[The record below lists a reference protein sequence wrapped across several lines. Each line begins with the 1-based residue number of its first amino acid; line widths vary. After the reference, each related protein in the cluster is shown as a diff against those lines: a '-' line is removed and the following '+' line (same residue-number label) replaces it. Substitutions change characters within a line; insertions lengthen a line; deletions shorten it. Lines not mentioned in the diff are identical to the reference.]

1 MASSD
6 RPQSLVVNLALA
18 AAVFAAGLLVLEGGA
33 RVLAPP
39 RKPQPV
45 AEYIWDWQEKWDGDF
60 YTVRSDSLGWPPWDE
75 FNREGLRD
83 RAHAEQ
89 PPQGVSRLAVLGDSV
104 TFGDGLKPDETWT
117 RGLEA
122 ALDEAGPGVEVM
134 NVALLGW
141 STRQQRLAWERI
153 ARRYRPSHALL
164 AVCLNDVPELQNNL
178 SRPHP
183 LLARLFRA
191 SALVRRVVGAEG
203 REIASVEELF
213 AAPEP
218 ERVRAGWERFFAEV
232 RELRASVAQDGAAF
246 GLVVFP
252 FRFQLEP
259 GAPPPRAQQRLLA
272 FCAGEG
278 IACHD
283 LLPDLA
289 PLGPKAF
296 HDYDHPSVEGARLVA
311 RSLAASAVVPQPLA
325 VRAILA
331 RRGFGGGGAPF
342 ATESPWDRRRASPG
356 VGTRRAAAAV
366 EARALALRLDA
377 GAVEEQRAALWALR
391 RVGPGAS
398 AALPELRT
406 ALRHR
411 EEVVRA
417 ETARALGAL
426 GAAARPAVDELFAQF
441 DDPRV
446 APRWAA
452 ARALHAIGL
461 RAPDDVVALARALGH
476 ADPFVRA
483 FAAFV
488 LGGFGPAAAPAVPQL
503 IAALAHPEGFDR
515 AGAATVLSR
524 VGPAAAPAVPA
535 LAAGLTAESPDRR
548 WKAARALGRL
558 GEVAASAAPA
568 LERALGDA
576 DPRVRSN
583 AARALGRLGPAARAA
598 AAGLQ
603 RATGDAEEEVRQ
615 AAREALA
622 QLSR

>member
-1 MASSD
+1 MASPD
-6 RPQSLVVNLALA
+6 KPQSLVVNLALA
-18 AAVFAAGLLVLEGGA
+18 AAVFATGLLVLEGGA
-33 RVLAPP
+33 RLLAPAP
-39 RKPQPV
+39 KPEPV

-83 RAHAEQ
+83 RAHAEE

-104 TFGDGLKPDETWT
+104 TFGDGLEPDETWT

-183 LLARLFRA
+183 MLARLFRA
-191 SALVRRVVGAEG
+191 SALVRLLVGAED

-213 AAPEP
+213 VAPEP

-232 RELRASVAQDGAAF
+232 RALRDTAKADGAAF

-259 GAPPPRAQQRLLA
+259 DAPPPRAQQRLLA
-272 FCAGEG
+272 FCASEG

-289 PLGPKAF
+289 PLGPSAF

-311 RSLAASAVVPQPLA
+311 RALATSAVVPQPLA
-325 VRAILA
+325 VSEVLA
-331 RRGFGGGGAPF
+331 RGG
-342 ATESPWDRRRASPG
+342 
-356 VGTRRAAAAV
+356 VAAAD
-366 EARALALRLDA
+366 ARSLASRLDA
-377 GAVEEQRAALWALR
+377 GALEQQRTALWALR
-391 RVGPGAS
+391 RAGPGAS
-398 AALPELRT
+398 AALPELRA
-406 ALRHR
+406 ALRHH

-417 ETARALGAL
+417 EAARALGAL
-426 GAAARPAVDELFAQF
+426 GAIARPAVGELLALL
-441 DDPRV
+441 DDPRA

-461 RAPDDVVALARALGH
+461 GAPDDVAALARALDH
-476 ADPFVRA
+476 RDPFVRA

-524 VGPAAAPAVPA
+524 VGPAAAPAVSA
-535 LAAGLTAESPDRR
+535 LAAGLAAASPDRR

-558 GEVAASAAPA
+558 GEVAAPAVPA
-568 LERALGDA
+568 LEQALGDA

-583 AARALGRLGPAARAA
+583 AARALGRLGPAARGAA
-598 AAGLQ
+598 ARLQ